1 MRIII
6 LSLGPFFAL
15 IGVAAKLMLKAIAKL
30 LIKFLKNLWAKKK
43 WQKIFLH
50 RIVEKGYWKTL
61 PCAT

>member
-6 LSLGPFFAL
+6 LSLEPFFAL

-50 RIVEKGYWKTL
+50 RIVEKGY
-61 PCAT
+61 